1 MSVVIICDQPAE
13 LESMKSLAVR
23 QGLGKVYS
31 FTHPVLA
38 LDWCARHPPELV
50 IIDFLLRAN
59 NGIEVIRELRA
70 LPGMQRIPL
79 VLMVPHGFESV
90 TAEAHRQ
97 GATDFLSKPVDPTE
111 FIVRTRN
118 MLALSAAA
126 DTVERTQTEWRN
138 PAPRAAEPSALH

>member
-13 LESMKSLAVR
+13 LESLKTLAIR
-23 QGLGKVYS
+23 QGIGKVFS
-31 FTHPVLA
+31 FTHPALA
-38 LDWCARHPPELV
+38 LDWCARHAPELV
-50 IIDFLLRAN
+50 VVDFLLRAN

-70 LPGMQRIPL
+70 LPCMKHVPL

-90 TAEAHRQ
+90 TAEAWRQ

-118 MLALSAAA
+118 MLALAAGT
-126 DTVERTQTEWRN
+126 DVDDG
-138 PAPRAAEPSALH
+138 PRAAWQNLAMHPAEPSALH